1 MDSSVDRPRRV
12 VPCPVRQSRGSRL
25 QSRLGAALSLYAF
38 AALGLFLL
46 VAPWTPVW
54 TQATYTLLPAAVGR
68 WVLSGWARGVA
79 SGLGALD
86 LLIAAQLAVELWR
99 RYRKPD
105 RVSSLAQDGD
115 GSLGE
120 KKGGA

>member
-1 MDSSVDRPRRV
+1 V
-12 VPCPVRQSRGSRL
+12 

-54 TQATYTLLPAAVGR
+54 TQATYTLLPPPVGR

-86 LLIAAQLAVELWR
+86 LAIAAQLAVELWR
-99 RYRKPD
+99 RYRTPD
-105 RVSSLAQDGD
+105 PDAGLAPDGE
-115 GSLGE
+115 GSPRE

>member
-1 MDSSVDRPRRV
+1 M
-12 VPCPVRQSRGSRL
+12 
-25 QSRLGAALSLYAF
+25 SLYAF

-54 TQATYTLLPAAVGR
+54 TQATYTLLPPPVGR

-86 LLIAAQLAVELWR
+86 LAFAAQLAVELWR
-99 RYRKPD
+99 RYRSPEPD
-105 RVSSLAQDGD
+105 ASLARSGE
-115 GSLGE
+115 GAAGE
-120 KKGGA
+120 KNGGA

>member
-1 MDSSVDRPRRV
+1 M
-12 VPCPVRQSRGSRL
+12 
-25 QSRLGAALSLYAF
+25 SLYAF

-54 TQATYTLLPAAVGR
+54 TQATYTLLPPSVGR

-86 LLIAAQLAVELWR
+86 LAFAAQLVVELWR
-99 RYRKPD
+99 RYRNREPD
-105 RVSSLAQDGD
+105 SSLARNSEGAP
-115 GSLGE
+115 GK